1 MQEDLWQAVLGEI
14 ELSISRG
21 SFVTWFKRTR
31 LLKCTDDCVVIG
43 VGTVFIKQQMEKRYD
58 ELVAKTLA
66 NNGITPKK
74 IEYKIHASA
83 DQSPAETEQTI
94 LAGATTSIST
104 KPVSQPTTASGNTN
118 QPSRPSLVE
127 TNTFDN
133 FVVGPGNELAY
144 TACQTV
150 ASDPGGRY
158 NPLYI
163 YGGVGI
169 GKTHLIQ
176 SVGNAVKA
184 KNPNARIVYISSE
197 QFVREFV
204 EALRFKRAHEFAN
217 RYRSADVLIVDDIQF
232 FAGKDKIQEE
242 FFHTFNAL
250 HQANK
255 QILISSDKAPRDIP
269 LLEERLQSRFA
280 WGMTIDMQ
288 MPEFETRCA
297 IVQTKAHQHGFELD
311 EEVVAYLATA
321 FPFSLRDLEGGI
333 NRLLAF
339 SEMRGVSPTIDVVM
353 TVIGKGSARPKHI
366 NPKQII
372 ERTAR
377 HFQVPLEDVLGSK
390 RDKDIVVPRQ
400 VAMYMLREELHLS
413 FPKIALELGRKDHT
427 TAMHSVEK
435 ITREAAF
442 NPVIKSAISDIKEHL
457 YAA

>member
-1 MQEDLWQAVLGEI
+1 MQDDLWQAVLGEI
-14 ELSISRG
+14 ELSVSRG

-31 LLKCTDDCVVIG
+31 LLKQDDSCVVIG
-43 VGTVFIKQQMEKRYD
+43 VGTVFIKQQMEKRYND
-58 ELVAKTLA
+58 LITQTLA
-66 NNGITPKK
+66 KNGITPKK

-83 DQSPAETEQTI
+83 DQKSVDTEQKSSETI
-94 LAGATTSIST
+94 SLASV
-104 KPVSQPTTASGNTN
+104 KPAASLPSLSAAGS
-118 QPSRPSLVE
+118 QPSRPSLVDS
-127 TNTFDN
+127 NTFEN

-144 TACQTV
+144 TACQTI
-150 ASDPGGRY
+150 AAAPGGRY
-158 NPLYI
+158 NPLYV

-176 SVGNAVKA
+176 AVGNALVT
-184 KNPNARIVYISSE
+184 KNPHTKVVYISSE

-250 HQANK
+250 HQAHK

-311 EEVVAYLATA
+311 EDVVSYLATA

-339 SEMRGVSPTIDVVM
+339 SEMRGVAPNLEIAMSI
-353 TVIGKGSARPKHI
+353 IGKTNGRPKHI
-366 NPKQII
+366 TAKQII
-372 ERTAR
+372 EKTAKY
-377 HFQVPLEDVLGSK
+377 FQIPLDDVLSSK

-413 FPKIALELGRKDHT
+413 FPKIAQELGRKDHT

-435 ITREAAF
+435 ITKEVGF
-442 NPVIKSAISDIKEHL
+442 NVTIKKAVTDIKDHL
-457 YAA
+457 YAV

>member
-1 MQEDLWQAVLGEI
+1 
-14 ELSISRG
+14 
-21 SFVTWFKRTR
+21 
-31 LLKCTDDCVVIG
+31 
-43 VGTVFIKQQMEKRYD
+43 VFIKQQMEKRYND
-58 ELVAKTLA
+58 LIAETLA
-66 NNGITPKK
+66 NNGVTPKK

-83 DQSPAETEQTI
+83 DQQPKEEEPVI
-94 LAGATTSIST
+94 LATPEQPKPSVEQ
-104 KPVSQPTTASGNTN
+104 KPVTTQSQA
-118 QPSRPSLVE
+118 PSRPVLVE
-127 TNTFDN
+127 SNTFDN

-150 ASDPGGRY
+150 AGDPGGRY

-176 SVGNAVKA
+176 AVGNALVA
-184 KNPNARIVYISSE
+184 KDPRTRVVYISSE

-204 EALRFKRAHEFAN
+204 ESLRFKRAHEFAK
-217 RYRSADVLIVDDIQF
+217 RYRSADVLIIDDIQF

-297 IVQTKAHQHGFELD
+297 IVQTKASQHGFELD
-311 EEVVAYLATA
+311 EDVVSYLAHA
-321 FPFSLRDLEGGI
+321 FPFSLRDLEGGL

-339 SEMRGVSPTIDVVM
+339 SEMRDVQPTLVVAM
-353 TVIGKGSARPKHI
+353 SIIGKSHGRPKHI
-366 NPKQII
+366 TPKQII
-372 ERTAR
+372 EKTAKY
-377 HFQVPLEDVLGSK
+377 FQVPLEDILGSK

-400 VAMYMLREELHLS
+400 VAMYMLREELHMS
-413 FPKIALELGRKDHT
+413 FPKIAQELGRKDHT

-435 ITREAAF
+435 ISREATIDSI
-442 NPVIKSAISDIKEHL
+442 IKSAVSDIKERL
-457 YAA
+457 YAV

>member
-1 MQEDLWQAVLGEI
+1 MQDNVWQAVLGEI
-14 ELSISRG
+14 ELSVSRG

-31 LLKCTDDCVVIG
+31 LLKQTDDHVVIG
-43 VGTVFIKQQMEKRYD
+43 VGTVFIKQQMEKRYND
-58 ELVAKTLA
+58 LIAKTLA

-83 DQSPAETEQTI
+83 DQTPTETEQTI
-94 LAGATTSIST
+94 LSRPAKPTPSPSTSHISRPAGQA
-104 KPVSQPTTASGNTN
+104 
-118 QPSRPSLVE
+118 SRPSLVE
-127 TNTFDN
+127 TNTFEN

-150 ASDPGGRY
+150 AGDPGGRY

-176 SVGNAVKA
+176 AVGNALVA
-184 KNPNARIVYISSE
+184 KDSQTRVVYISSE

-204 EALRFKRAHEFAN
+204 DALRFKRAHEFAN

-297 IVQTKAHQHGFELD
+297 IVQTKASQHGFELD
-311 EEVVAYLATA
+311 EEVVSYLATA

-339 SEMRGVSPTIDVVM
+339 CEMRDITPSLSVATSI
-353 TVIGKGSARPKHI
+353 IGKTNTRPKHI
-366 NPKQII
+366 SAKQVV
-372 ERTAR
+372 EKTAKY
-377 HFQVPLEDVLGSK
+377 FQVPLEDILGSK
-390 RDKDIVVPRQ
+390 RDKDIVIPRQ

-413 FPKIALELGRKDHT
+413 FPKIAQELGRKDHT
-427 TAMHSVEK
+427 TAMHSIDK
-435 ITREAAF
+435 ISKELVLDST
-442 NPVIKSAISDIKEHL
+442 IKVAVSEIKERL
-457 YAA
+457 YAV

>member
-1 MQEDLWQAVLGEI
+1 MQDNLWQAVLGEI
-14 ELSISRG
+14 ELSVSRG

-31 LLKCTDDCVVIG
+31 LLKCSDDSVVIG
-43 VGTVFIKQQMEKRYD
+43 VGTVFIKQQMEKRYND
-58 ELVAKTLA
+58 LIAKTLA
-66 NNGITPKK
+66 NNGITPKS
-74 IEYKIHASA
+74 IEYKITASA
-83 DQSPAETEQTI
+83 DQAPQETESTILSPAENTAVKQTH
-94 LAGATTSIST
+94 
-104 KPVSQPTTASGNTN
+104 VSQTPTKQQSG
-118 QPSRPSLVE
+118 QPSRPSLVDS
-127 TNTFDN
+127 NTFEN

-150 ASDPGGRY
+150 AADPGGRY

-176 SVGNAVKA
+176 SVGNALRA
-184 KNPNARIVYISSE
+184 KKPSTKVVYISSE

-204 EALRFKRAHEFAN
+204 DALRFKRGHEFAN

-297 IVQTKAHQHGFELD
+297 IVQTKASHHGFELD
-311 EEVVAYLATA
+311 EDVVAYLATS

-339 SEMRGVSPTIDVVM
+339 SEMRGVQPTLEIAH
-353 TVIGKGSARPKHI
+353 TVIGKSNARPKHI
-366 NPKQII
+366 SPKHII
-372 ERTAR
+372 ERTAKY
-377 HFQVPLEDVLGSK
+377 FQVPIEDVMGSK

-413 FPKIALELGRKDHT
+413 FPKIATELGRKDHT

-435 ITREAAF
+435 ITKELPI
-442 NPVIKSAISDIKEHL
+442 NSVIKSAVADIKEHL
-457 YAA
+457 YAV

>member
-14 ELSISRG
+14 ELTISRG

-31 LLKCTDDCVVIG
+31 LLKCTDDCVVVG
-43 VGTVFIKQQMEKRYD
+43 VGTVFIKQQMEKRYND
-58 ELVAKTLA
+58 LITLTLA
-66 NNGITPKK
+66 NNGLTPKT

-83 DQSPAETEQTI
+83 DQHPIENESTI
-94 LAGATTSIST
+94 LASVPTPKSPTSSVIT
-104 KPVSQPTTASGNTN
+104 PQSQSSG
-118 QPSRPSLVE
+118 QPSRPVLVD
-127 TNTFDN
+127 TNTFEN

-150 ASDPGGRY
+150 TSDPGGRY
-158 NPLYI
+158 NPLYV

-176 SVGNAVKA
+176 SVGNALRA
-184 KNPNARIVYISSE
+184 KKPSTKVVYISSE

-204 EALRFKRAHEFAN
+204 DALRFKRAHEFAN

-250 HQANK
+250 HQAGK

-297 IVQTKAHQHGFELD
+297 IVQTKASQHGFELD
-311 EEVVAYLATA
+311 EDVVAYLATS

-339 SEMRGVSPTIDVVM
+339 SEMRGVEPSLEIAHSI
-353 TVIGKGSARPKHI
+353 IGKANSRPKHI
-366 NPKQII
+366 SPKHII
-372 ERTAR
+372 ERTAKY
-377 HFQVPLEDVLGSK
+377 FQIPIEDVMGAK

-413 FPKIALELGRKDHT
+413 FPKIATELGRKDHT

-435 ITREAAF
+435 ITGELLI
-442 NPVIKSAISDIKEHL
+442 NPVIKAAVHEIKEHL
-457 YAA
+457 YAV

>member
-14 ELSISRG
+14 ELSVSRG

-31 LLKCTDDCVVIG
+31 LLKQTDESVVVG
-43 VGTVFIKQQMEKRYD
+43 VGTVFIKQQMEKRYND
-58 ELVAKTLA
+58 LITQTLA
-66 NNGITPKK
+66 KNGVTPKK

-83 DQSPAETEQTI
+83 DQKSDTSTQTTESTLS
-94 LAGATTSIST
+94 LAKTNE
-104 KPVSQPTTASGNTN
+104 PTVPQSFSSSS

-127 TNTFDN
+127 SNTFEN

-144 TACQTV
+144 TACQSVT
-150 ASDPGGRY
+150 AAPGGRY

-176 SVGNAVKA
+176 AVGNALVA
-184 KNPNARIVYISSE
+184 KNSHTKIVYISSE

-311 EEVVAYLATA
+311 EEVVSYLATA

-339 SEMRGVSPTIDVVM
+339 SEMRGVSPTLEVAMSIV
-353 TVIGKGSARPKHI
+353 GKTNGRPKHI
-366 NPKQII
+366 TSKQII
-372 ERTAR
+372 EKTAR
-377 HFQVPLEDVLGSK
+377 YFQIPLDDVLSSK

-413 FPKIALELGRKDHT
+413 FPKIAQELGRKDHT

-435 ITREAAF
+435 ITKELGF
-442 NPVIKSAISDIKEHL
+442 NTVIKQAVTDIKDHL
-457 YAA
+457 YAV

>member
-1 MQEDLWQAVLGEI
+1 MHDEVWQAVLGEI

-31 LLKCTDDCVVIG
+31 LIKCSDDQVVIG
-43 VGTVFIKQQMEKRYD
+43 VGTIFIKQQMEKRYN
-58 ELVAKTLA
+58 ELIRDTLA
-66 NNGITPKK
+66 KNGVSPAR
-74 IEYKIHASA
+74 IEYRIHASA
-83 DQSPAETEQTI
+83 DQQADKIEETPVIMQQLQTSS
-94 LAGATTSIST
+94 AS
-104 KPVSQPTTASGNTN
+104 SQPATPNT
-118 QPSRPSLVE
+118 PSRPSLVE
-127 TNTFDN
+127 SNTFEN

-150 ASDPGGRY
+150 AQDPGGRY

-176 SVGNAVKA
+176 AVGNALVA
-184 KNPNARIVYISSE
+184 KDPKTRVVYMSSE

-204 EALRFKRAHEFAN
+204 DALRFKRAHEFAN
-217 RYRSADVLIVDDIQF
+217 RYRSADVLIIDDIQF

-297 IVQTKAHQHGFELD
+297 IVQTKASQHGFELD
-311 EEVVAYLATA
+311 EDVVSFLATSY
-321 FPFSLRDLEGGI
+321 PFSLRDLEGGI

-339 SEMRGVSPTIDVVM
+339 CEMRGVTPSLAVATSI
-353 TVIGKGSARPKHI
+353 IGKGHARPKHI
-366 NPKQII
+366 SPKNVI
-372 ERTAR
+372 EKTAKY
-377 HFQVPLEDVLGSK
+377 FQVPLEDILSAK

-400 VAMYMLREELHLS
+400 VAMYMLREELHMS
-413 FPKIALELGRKDHT
+413 FPKIAQELGRKDHT

-435 ITREAAF
+435 ISREI
-442 NPVIKSAISDIKEHL
+442 VLDGSIKSAVSGIKERL
-457 YAA
+457 YAV

>member
-31 LLKCTDDCVVIG
+31 LLKCTDDCVVVG
-43 VGTVFIKQQMEKRYD
+43 VGTVFIKQQMEKRYND
-58 ELVAKTLA
+58 LIAQTLA
-66 NNGITPKK
+66 NNGVTPKT

-83 DQSPAETEQTI
+83 DQAPPETESTI
-94 LAGATTSIST
+94 LASAPTT
-104 KPVSQPTTASGNTN
+104 KPPVTTHTSQQAQSNGL
-118 QPSRPSLVE
+118 PSRPVLVE
-127 TNTFDN
+127 TNTFEN

-150 ASDPGGRY
+150 AADPGGRY
-158 NPLYI
+158 NPLYV

-176 SVGNAVKA
+176 SVGNALRA
-184 KNPNARIVYISSE
+184 KKPSTKVVYISSE

-204 EALRFKRAHEFAN
+204 DALRFKRAHEFAN

-250 HQANK
+250 HQAGK

-297 IVQTKAHQHGFELD
+297 IVQTKANQHGFELTD
-311 EEVVAYLATA
+311 DVVSYLATS

-339 SEMRGVSPTIDVVM
+339 SEMRGVAPTLDVAHSI
-353 TVIGKGSARPKHI
+353 IGKTNARPKHI
-366 NPKQII
+366 SPKHII
-372 ERTAR
+372 ERTAKY
-377 HFQVPLEDVLGSK
+377 FQIPVEDVMGSK

-413 FPKIALELGRKDHT
+413 FPKIAVELGRKDHT

-435 ITREAAF
+435 ITKELPV
-442 NPVIKSAISDIKEHL
+442 NSVIKTAVHEIKEHL

>member
-1 MQEDLWQAVLGEI
+1 MHDEVWQAVLGEI
-14 ELSISRG
+14 ELTISRG

-31 LLKCTDDCVVIG
+31 LLKCTDNQVVIG
-43 VGTVFIKQQMEKRYD
+43 VGTIFIKQQMEKRYND
-58 ELVAKTLA
+58 LIRETLA
-66 NNGITPKK
+66 KNGVNPGN
-74 IEYKIHASA
+74 IEYRIHASA
-83 DQSPAETEQTI
+83 DQQTEKKDDTTVLVQQPQPSHTI
-94 LAGATTSIST
+94 STTNSLAGTPS
-104 KPVSQPTTASGNTN
+104 KPA
-118 QPSRPSLVE
+118 LVE
-127 TNTFDN
+127 SNTFEN

-176 SVGNAVKA
+176 AVGNALVA
-184 KNPNARIVYISSE
+184 KDPRTRVVYISSE

-204 EALRFKRAHEFAN
+204 DALRFKRAHEFAN
-217 RYRSADVLIVDDIQF
+217 RYRSADVLIIDDIQF

-297 IVQTKAHQHGFELD
+297 IVQTKASQHGFELD
-311 EEVVAYLATA
+311 EDVVSFLATA

-339 SEMRGVSPTIDVVM
+339 CEMRGVAPSLSVATSI
-353 TVIGKGSARPKHI
+353 IGKGHARPKHI
-366 NPKQII
+366 SPKNVI
-372 ERTAR
+372 EKTAKY
-377 HFQVPLEDVLGSK
+377 FQVPLEDILSSK

-400 VAMYMLREELHLS
+400 VAMYMLREELHMS
-413 FPKIALELGRKDHT
+413 FPKIAQELGRKDHT

-435 ITREAAF
+435 ISREIGLD
-442 NPVIKSAISDIKEHL
+442 NTIKSAVTGIKERL
-457 YAA
+457 YAV

>member
-1 MQEDLWQAVLGEI
+1 MQDDLWQAVLGEI
-14 ELSISRG
+14 ELSVSRG
-21 SFVTWFKRTR
+21 SFVTWFKRTS
-31 LLKCTDDCVVIG
+31 LLKQDDSCVVIG
-43 VGTVFIKQQMEKRYD
+43 VGTVFIKQQMEKRYND
-58 ELVAKTLA
+58 LITKTLA
-66 NNGITPKK
+66 KNGVTPKK

-83 DQSPAETEQTI
+83 DRRLSDASKKDSEPELSVPA
-94 LAGATTSIST
+94 AVVSAAPVIS
-104 KPVSQPTTASGNTN
+104 SN
-118 QPSRPSLVE
+118 QPSRPSLVD
-127 TNTFDN
+127 TNTFEN

-150 ASDPGGRY
+150 ASAPGGRY

-176 SVGNAVKA
+176 AVGNALVD
-184 KNPNARIVYISSE
+184 KNPQTKVVYISSE

-250 HQANK
+250 HQAHK

-311 EEVVAYLATA
+311 EDVVSYLATA

-339 SEMRGVSPTIDVVM
+339 SEMRGITPTLEVAMSI
-353 TVIGKGSARPKHI
+353 IGKTNGRPKHI
-366 NPKQII
+366 TAKQII
-372 ERTAR
+372 EKTAKY
-377 HFQVPLEDVLGSK
+377 FQIPLDDVLSSK

-413 FPKIALELGRKDHT
+413 FPKIAQELGRKDHT

-435 ITREAAF
+435 ITKEAGF
-442 NPVIKSAISDIKEHL
+442 NATIKRAITDIKDHL
-457 YAA
+457 YAV

>member
-1 MQEDLWQAVLGEI
+1 MQDEVWQAVLGEI

-31 LLKCTDDCVVIG
+31 LLTCSDDLVVLG
-43 VGTVFIKQQMEKRYD
+43 VGTVFIKQQMEKRYNSLISD
-58 ELVAKTLA
+58 TLA
-66 NNGITPKK
+66 KNNVKTKK
-74 IEYKIHASA
+74 IEYRIHASA
-83 DQSPAETEQTI
+83 DQPQI
-94 LAGATTSIST
+94 
-104 KPVSQPTTASGNTN
+104 KPDASGLL
-118 QPSRPSLVE
+118 SRPPEKSEPVTAKPKTQSKPSLVE
-127 TNTFDN
+127 SNTFEN

-144 TACQTV
+144 TACQSV
-150 ASDPGGRY
+150 AQTPGGRY
-158 NPLYI
+158 NPLYV

-176 SVGNAVKA
+176 SVGNALIA
-184 KNPNARIVYISSE
+184 KDPKTRVVYISSE

-204 EALRFKRAHEFAN
+204 DALRFKRAHEFAN

-250 HQANK
+250 HQAGK

-297 IVQTKAHQHGFELD
+297 IVQTKANQHGFELD
-311 EEVVAYLATA
+311 EEVVSFLASA
-321 FPFSLRDLEGGI
+321 FPLSLRDLEGGI

-339 SEMRGVSPTIDVVM
+339 CEMRGATPNISIAM
-353 TVIGKGSARPKHI
+353 SVIGKGQSRPKHI
-366 NPKQII
+366 SSKQII
-372 ERTAR
+372 EKTAKY
-377 HFQVPLEDVLGSK
+377 FQIPLEDIMSAK

-400 VAMYMLREELHLS
+400 IAMYMLREELHMS
-413 FPKIALELGRKDHT
+413 FPKIAAELGRKDHT
-427 TAMHSVEK
+427 TAMHSIDK
-435 ITREAAF
+435 ISRELAVD
-442 NPVIKSAISDIKEHL
+442 NTIKTAVSGIKERL
-457 YAA
+457 YAV

>member
-1 MQEDLWQAVLGEI
+1 VQDTVWQAVLGEI
-14 ELSISRG
+14 ELSVSRG

-31 LLKCTDDCVVIG
+31 LLKCTDDLVVIG
-43 VGTVFIKQQMEKRYD
+43 VGTVFIKQQMEKRYNNLIA
-58 ELVAKTLA
+58 ETLA
-66 NNGITPKK
+66 NNGVTPKK

-83 DQSPAETEQTI
+83 DQQPNEEEPVI
-94 LAGATTSIST
+94 LATPPTTPRST
-104 KPVSQPTTASGNTN
+104 KETKQPTTHVSAAA
-118 QPSRPSLVE
+118 PSRPMLVE
-127 TNTFDN
+127 SNTFEN

-150 ASDPGGRY
+150 AQDPGGRY

-176 SVGNAVKA
+176 AVGNALLA
-184 KNPNARIVYISSE
+184 KDPRTRIVYISSE

-204 EALRFKRAHEFAN
+204 ESLRFKRAHEFAN
-217 RYRSADVLIVDDIQF
+217 RYRSADVLIIDDIQF

-297 IVQTKAHQHGFELD
+297 IVQTKASQHGFELE
-311 EEVVAYLATA
+311 EEVVSYLANA
-321 FPFSLRDLEGGI
+321 FPYSLRDLEGGL

-339 SEMRGVSPTIDVVM
+339 SEMRGVQPTLATATSI
-353 TVIGKGSARPKHI
+353 IGKSHNRPRHI
-366 NPKQII
+366 TPRQII
-372 ERTAR
+372 EKTAKY
-377 HFQVPLEDVLGSK
+377 FQIPMEDILGSK

-400 VAMYMLREELHLS
+400 VAMYMLREELHMS
-413 FPKIALELGRKDHT
+413 FPKIAQELGRKDHT

-435 ITREAAF
+435 ISRETAIESPIKAA
-442 NPVIKSAISDIKEHL
+442 VSDIKERL
-457 YAA
+457 YAV

>member
-1 MQEDLWQAVLGEI
+1 MQDEVWQAVLGEI
-14 ELSISRG
+14 ELSVSRG

-31 LLKCTDDCVVIG
+31 LLKCTDDHVVVG
-43 VGTVFIKQQMEKRYD
+43 VGTIFIKQQMEKRYND
-58 ELVAKTLA
+58 LISKTLA
-66 NNGITPKK
+66 KNNIKPTK
-74 IEYKIHASA
+74 IEYRVHASA
-83 DQSPAETEQTI
+83 DQPNKIEDTEI
-94 LAGATTSIST
+94 LGGSSTSAKQAPQAMHHTTMGSAT
-104 KPVSQPTTASGNTN
+104 
-118 QPSRPSLVE
+118 PSKLSLVE
-127 TNTFDN
+127 SNTFEN

-144 TACQTV
+144 TACQSV
-150 ASDPGGRY
+150 AQDPGGRY

-176 SVGNAVKA
+176 SVGNALVA
-184 KNPNARIVYISSE
+184 KDPKTRIVYISSE

-204 EALRFKRAHEFAN
+204 DALRFKRAHEFAN

-250 HQANK
+250 HQAKK

-297 IVQTKAHQHGFELD
+297 IVHTKASQHGFELD
-311 EEVVAYLATA
+311 EDVVSFLANA
-321 FPFSLRDLEGGI
+321 FPFSLRDLEGGL

-339 SEMRGVSPTIDVVM
+339 CEMRGVAPTLAVA
-353 TVIGKGSARPKHI
+353 TSVIGKGQARPKHI
-366 NPKQII
+366 SPKQIV
-372 ERTAR
+372 EKTAKY
-377 HFQVPLEDVLGSK
+377 FQVPLEDIMSAK

-400 VAMYMLREELHLS
+400 IAMYMLREELHMS
-413 FPKIALELGRKDHT
+413 FPKIAQELGRKDHT
-427 TAMHSVEK
+427 TAMHSIDK
-435 ITREAAF
+435 IAREIA
-442 NPVIKSAISDIKEHL
+442 VDSTVKSAVTGIKERL

>member
-1 MQEDLWQAVLGEI
+1 MQDTVWQAVLGEI
-14 ELSISRG
+14 ELSVSRG

-31 LLKCTDDCVVIG
+31 LLKCTDDLVVIG
-43 VGTVFIKQQMEKRYD
+43 VGTVFIKQQMEKRYND
-58 ELVAKTLA
+58 LIAETLA
-66 NNGITPKK
+66 NNGVTPRK

-83 DQSPAETEQTI
+83 DQQPKPEETTI
-94 LAGATTSIST
+94 LSAPAQSA
-104 KPVSQPTTASGNTN
+104 KPVEPTHQQATN
-118 QPSRPSLVE
+118 RAPSRPSLVE
-127 TNTFDN
+127 SNTFEN

-150 ASDPGGRY
+150 ANDPGGRY
-158 NPLYI
+158 NPLYV

-176 SVGNAVKA
+176 AVGNALVA
-184 KNPNARIVYISSE
+184 KDPRTRIVYISSE

-204 EALRFKRAHEFAN
+204 ESLRFKRAHEFAN
-217 RYRSADVLIVDDIQF
+217 RYRSADVLIIDDIQF

-297 IVQTKAHQHGFELD
+297 IVQTKASQHGFELD
-311 EEVVAYLATA
+311 EDIVAYLANA

-339 SEMRGVSPTIDVVM
+339 SEMRGTQPTLAIA
-353 TVIGKGSARPKHI
+353 TSIIGKAHNRPKHI
-366 NPKQII
+366 TAKQIV
-372 ERTAR
+372 EKTAKY
-377 HFQVPLEDVLGSK
+377 FQIPLEDIMGSK

-400 VAMYMLREELHLS
+400 VAMYMLREELHMS
-413 FPKIALELGRKDHT
+413 FPKIAQELGRKDHT

-435 ITREAAF
+435 ITHEASVDA
-442 NPVIKSAISDIKEHL
+442 VIKSAVSDIKERL
-457 YAA
+457 YAV